1 MLHLFADSPFVLMN
15 KATGFCIVKR
25 LTRCLEVR
33 WTTNDRLFV
42 TTTKKCLGAQGKSVG
57 SEVSSFDC
65 DDKNDLQKWE
75 CRNETLLALKG
86 QQLYIEVRADETI
99 ALSRNVGPNNHLTIT
114 GTSSGACSRTYRGTV
129 GKISGLNGSSVS
141 CGGSSSLHILF
152 GYCASLLNEYST
164 FSAIDLFHTL
174 PSDLYVRGNMSK

>member
-1 MLHLFADSPFVLMN
+1 MN

-57 SEVSSFDC
+57 SEVSTFDC
-65 DDKNDLQKWE
+65 DDKSDLQKWE

-114 GTSSGACSRTYRGTV
+114 GTSSGACFRTYRGTV
-129 GKISGLNGSSVS
+129 GKTSRLNGSFVS
-141 CGGSSSLHILF
+141 CGGSSSLHCCWATVGRCLM
-152 GYCASLLNEYST
+152 ST
-164 FSAIDLFHTL
+164 QPFLQLISFTHTL
-174 PSDLYVRGNMSK
+174 ALDLRVRGNVSK

>member
-1 MLHLFADSPFVLMN
+1 MN

-42 TTTKKCLGAQGKSVG
+42 TSTKKCLGAQGKTVG
-57 SEVSSFDC
+57 SEVSTFDC
-65 DDKNDLQKWE
+65 DDKTDLQKWE

-86 QQLYIEVRADETI
+86 QKVYIEVRADETI

-129 GKISGLNGSSVS
+129 GKTSGLNGAVS
-141 CGGSSSLHILF
+141 CGGSSSLHILL
-152 GYCASLLNEYST
+152 GYCASLLNEYSA
-164 FSAIDLFHTL
+164 FSAIDLFHAYFLLTHV
-174 PSDLYVRGNMSK
+174 SEGI